1 MSSKRGLQGMIT
13 SLAEKEEL
21 NAYMDKLSPGDRA
34 RINCAS
40 QKFASTWLQSTA
52 SNTKLDNQH
61 FAKALQLRLG
71 TPGEHDSDPAAALSD
86 PSIASKLKDR
96 RHHSLAKVLT
106 TWALRAGAE
115 RAETEPGDLWPDDN
129 LTPDADIILGDRR
142 LLVDVSVIHPT
153 APSYVVEARNP
164 LGGSA
169 HMVLTK
175 EEKYAEM
182 AAYVD
187 AEVIPAVLETY
198 GALSDSLIGLFK
210 DIASYASTNPYL
222 AWTPRE
228 IYRGLILDTSLT
240 LQLWNAKI
248 MMEGDRSSRDQPC
261 A

>member
-1 MSSKRGLQGMIT
+1 M
-13 SLAEKEEL
+13 
-21 NAYMDKLSPGDRA
+21 
-34 RINCAS
+34 
-40 QKFASTWLQSTA
+40 
-52 SNTKLDNQH
+52 
-61 FAKALQLRLG
+61 
-71 TPGEHDSDPAAALSD
+71 
-86 PSIASKLKDR
+86 
-96 RHHSLAKVLT
+96 T

-115 RAETEPGDLWPDDN
+115 RAETEPKDLWPDDN

-248 MMEGDRSSRDQPC
+248 MMEGDRSSRDQPR